1 MLLDCDPCLIE
12 VLLLLRIW
20 RHNLTPIKRNIAA
33 SGNQNEGLIA
43 VLPDSSCNLSLSALS
58 RNLRPICLSLVS
70 ALNFVKL
77 VDFKIKSRLRSF
89 VCLNHYHIAV
99 SSLVSLSAYLV
110 HLLLLM
116 SVFKTRAHALNALR
130 IDPCCVVRLI
140 RDRLLQRAIIKIYL
154 RYVIYCTCVNT
165 WSFSYRLKSTFLNVL
180 AL

>member
-1 MLLDCDPCLIE
+1 MLLDCDSCLIE

-20 RHNLTPIKRNIAA
+20 GHNLSPVKRNIAA

-43 VLPDSSCNLSLSALS
+43 VLLDSGCNLSLSSLS

-77 VDFKIKSRLRSF
+77 VDFKIKSRHRSF
-89 VCLNHYHIAV
+89 ICMNHYRIFV

-116 SVFKTRAHALNALR
+116 SVVKTRSYALNALC
-130 IDPCCVVRLI
+130 IDLCCVVRLI
-140 RDRLLQRAIIKIYL
+140 RDRLLQGAIIKIYL
-154 RYVIYCTCVNT
+154 RNVINCPRVNT
-165 WSFSYRLKSTFLNVL
+165 WSFSNCLISPFLNVL